1 MTREQRQNYK
11 ALMWMELVLAIG
23 FIAAFCAVVF

>member
-1 MTREQRQNYK
+1 MTREQRWNYQ
-11 ALMWMELVLAIG
+11 ALMWIELVLAIA

>member
-11 ALMWMELVLAIG
+11 ALMWMELVLTIA
-23 FIAAFCAVVF
+23 FIAVFYAVVF